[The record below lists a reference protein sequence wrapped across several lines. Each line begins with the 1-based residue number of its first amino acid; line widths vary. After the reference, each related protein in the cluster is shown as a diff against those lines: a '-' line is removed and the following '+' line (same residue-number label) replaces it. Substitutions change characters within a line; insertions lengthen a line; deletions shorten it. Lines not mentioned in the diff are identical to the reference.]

1 MKLTAPKKFS
11 DRLNGLPD
19 NAQKAWEDAL
29 QAFREAQTIGH
40 PAYFYPSEG
49 SCQVLKGSSNV

>member
-11 DRLNGLPD
+11 DRLNGLSD
-19 NAQKAWEDAL
+19 NARNAWEDAL

-40 PAYFYPSEG
+40 PAYFYPSEEG
-49 SCQVLKGSSNV
+49 RQALKGGGE

>member
-1 MKLTAPKKFS
+1 MKLTAPIKFS
-11 DRLNGLPD
+11 DRLNGLSD

-29 QAFREAQTIGH
+29 QAFREAQTVGH

-49 SCQVLKGSSNV
+49 ARQVLKGGGE